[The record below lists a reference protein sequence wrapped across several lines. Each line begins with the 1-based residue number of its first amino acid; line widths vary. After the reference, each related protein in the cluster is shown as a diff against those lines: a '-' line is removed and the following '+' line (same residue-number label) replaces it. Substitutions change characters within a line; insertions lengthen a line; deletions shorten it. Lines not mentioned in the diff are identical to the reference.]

1 MSRGASRIAVA
12 SDMHGNLTAFRAVLA
27 DAERRGATAVWCGG
41 DLVGKG
47 PRGRA
52 VVELAREACD
62 VVVRGNW
69 DEVIAV
75 PQTAPWHAPEW
86 YREELG
92 DVALRWLAAL
102 PFHHD
107 AVLGGDRVR
116 ERTRLF
122 HASPESVHHRVHAGM
137 GDDAHAAMFLPTA
150 ATGAVGESD
159 LVLYGDLH
167 RQFVDARRGKRLVN
181 TGSAG
186 NDLAGD
192 PTAAYLLLEPTS
204 TGVEPLLLRVPYDVE
219 SEIAL
224 ARATAMPF
232 ADHWVTE
239 LRTGAYQRRV

>member
-1 MSRGASRIAVA
+1 MTGGARRIAVIA
-12 SDMHGNLTAFRAVLA
+12 DMHGNLTAFRAVLD
-27 DAERRGATAVWCGG
+27 DAARRGATEVWCAG

-52 VVELAREACD
+52 VVELARDACA

-69 DEVIAV
+69 DEAIAQ
-75 PQTAPWHAPEW
+75 PELAPWAAPAW
-86 YREELG
+86 YRDELG
-92 DVALRWLAAL
+92 DAALRWLATL

-107 AVLGGDRVR
+107 AELGD
-116 ERTRLF
+116 EHARLF
-122 HASPESVHHRVHAGM
+122 HASPESVHHRVRSGM
-137 GDDAHAAMFLPTA
+137 DDAAHAAMFRATA
-150 ATGAVGESD
+150 ATGDVGEAG
-159 LVLYGDLH
+159 LVVYGDLH
-167 RQFVDARRGKRLVN
+167 RQFVDERAGRRLVN